1 MLIIADQDATQLIV
15 LKDLLKRD
23 AESVI
28 FEKLKMSFGQAVHF
42 KAEFAHLNP
51 PVVSTSTPEATSKP
65 VTCKPTMGQ
74 LSLFDPAVRRLYL
87 SK

>member
-15 LKDLLKRD
+15 IKDLLKRD
-23 AESVI
+23 AESAI
-28 FEKLKMSFGQAVHF
+28 FEKLKMSLGQAVHF
-42 KAEFAHLNP
+42 KAEFVHLNP
-51 PVVSTSTPEATSKP
+51 PVVSTSTVEGPSKP

-74 LSLFDPAVRRLYL
+74 LSSFDPAVRRLYL